1 MNKIIFI
8 IFINVIIVDAI
19 ENIKCEN
26 EKCNNLINEEY
37 KNELKEKLSITIN
50 KLNNI
55 DEKLNIIIKYK
66 GMNKTNEEIKQ
77 DIINVSIL
85 LISMIVSIIISVIIF
100 YLILFYC
107 C

>member
-8 IFINVIIVDAI
+8 IFINVIIVNAI

-26 EKCNNLINEEY
+26 EKCENEEY
-37 KNELKEKLSITIN
+37 KNKLKEKLSITID

-66 GMNKTNEEIKQ
+66 GMNKTDEEIKQ
-77 DIINVSIL
+77 DIINVSVL